1 MKNWTLILCLLSVS
15 ALFWQCSAADAAQE
29 NLSTR
34 VAENADFTLEII
46 GMGAGNVRL
55 IGILNDQQYLADEA
69 TSDENG
75 VVRFQKN
82 EPYKQGLYFVLLPN
96 NTNFT
101 IVVAEDQT
109 FNLRTSLNDLSG
121 QMQVEGSV
129 DNQLFYQVQAYEGNY
144 QRQLA
149 PLNQQLNTSAPES
162 GEYQAAEASR
172 QKLINARR
180 AYLEDIFNQH
190 PNSFFT
196 VFKKAGQNPE
206 LRKDL
211 PNDAQV
217 TAYRME
223 FWDGVDFTDERL
235 MNTPVIYNKLTRYFE
250 DLTPQQPDSIVIS
263 LERILK
269 RLPSFEQSEYYKYF
283 VNWVALNYEP
293 SKTTLMDSEA
303 VFVHIAQNH
312 ITYDRAFWTDS
323 TNIYAIQLRAAEMAN
338 SLVGQAGP
346 NVKAPDE
353 NGTSQAIYDLKAPY
367 IVVYLYNPDC
377 EHCQEQSPV
386 LVDLHRQWQQ
396 QSPPLADV
404 YAIAIDTE
412 EDIWKDYIRKTGMNW
427 ANVFDPTNRSIYK
440 TYYVNITPEVYVLD
454 PDRKIIAKNLNV
466 NQIEEVIRRD
476 QAKR

>member
-1 MKNWTLILCLLSVS
+1 MKNWTLILRLLSVG
-15 ALFWQCSAADAAQE
+15 ALFWQCGAADAAQQD
-29 NLSTR
+29 LSTT
-34 VAENADFTLEII
+34 VAENANLTLEIT

-69 TSDENG
+69 SSDENG

-109 FNLRTSLNDLSG
+109 FNLRTSLNDLGG
-121 QMQVEGSV
+121 QMQIEGSV
-129 DNQLFYQVQAYEGNY
+129 DNQLFYQVQAYEGTY

-149 PLNQQLNTSAPES
+149 PLNQQLNTLASESA
-162 GEYQAAEASR
+162 EYQAAEASR

-190 PNSFFT
+190 PKSFFT
-196 VFKKAGQNPE
+196 AFKKAGQNPE

-223 FWDGVDFTDERL
+223 FWDGVDFSDERL

-250 DLTPQQPDSIVIS
+250 DLTPQQPDSIIIS
-263 LERILK
+263 LERILE

-293 SKTTLMDSEA
+293 SKTT
-303 VFVHIAQNH
+303 
-312 ITYDRAFWTDS
+312 
-323 TNIYAIQLRAAEMAN
+323 
-338 SLVGQAGP
+338 
-346 NVKAPDE
+346 
-353 NGTSQAIYDLKAPY
+353 
-367 IVVYLYNPDC
+367 
-377 EHCQEQSPV
+377 
-386 LVDLHRQWQQ
+386 
-396 QSPPLADV
+396 
-404 YAIAIDTE
+404 
-412 EDIWKDYIRKTGMNW
+412 
-427 ANVFDPTNRSIYK
+427 
-440 TYYVNITPEVYVLD
+440 
-454 PDRKIIAKNLNV
+454 
-466 NQIEEVIRRD
+466 
-476 QAKR
+476 

>member
-1 MKNWTLILCLLSVS
+1 MKNWTLIALLI
-15 ALFWQCSAADAAQE
+15 AIGGTFWQCSAADTQQE
-29 NLSTR
+29 DLQTT
-34 VAENADFTLEII
+34 AENPDFTIQVE
-46 GMGAGNVRL
+46 GMGVGNVRL
-55 IGILNDQQYLADEA
+55 IGILNDQQYLADES
-69 TSDENG
+69 TSDASG
-75 VVRFQKN
+75 LVRFQKN

-101 IVVAEDQT
+101 LAITEDQT
-109 FNLRTSLNDLSG
+109 FQVTTSINDLVG
-121 QMQVEGSV
+121 QMKVEGSL
-129 DNQLFYQVQAYEGNY
+129 DNELLYQVQRYDADY
-144 QRQLA
+144 QRQLK
-149 PLNQQLNTSAPES
+149 PLNQQLNTLPDES
-162 GEYQAAEASR
+162 PAYQAAEANR
-172 QKLINARR
+172 QALMNTRR
-180 AYLEDIFNQH
+180 IYLDELFTQH

-196 VFKKAGQNPE
+196 QFKRAGQNPV

-211 PNDAQV
+211 PVDDQV

-223 FWDGVDFTDERL
+223 FWNGVNFADERL
-235 MNTPVIYNKLTRYFE
+235 MNTPVIFNKLKRYFE
-250 DLTPQQPDSIVIS
+250 ELTPQQPDSIILS
-263 LERILK
+263 LERLLSK
-269 RLPSFEQSEYYKYF
+269 LPTFEQSEYYKYF

-312 ITYDRAFWTDS
+312 FTYERAFWSDS
-323 TNIYAIQLRAAEMAN
+323 TNVYAVQLRAAEMVN

-353 NGTSQAIYDLKAPY
+353 NGQLQAIYDLEAPY

-386 LVDLHRQWQQ
+386 LVNSYRSWQQ
-396 QSPPLADV
+396 QSPPLVDV

-412 EDIWKDYIRKTGMNW
+412 EAIWKDYIRKSGMTW
-427 ANVFDPTNRSIYK
+427 TNVFDPTNRSIYK
-440 TYYVNITPEVYVLD
+440 TYYVNITPEVYVLG

-476 QAKR
+476 QEKR